1 MFQIGQSGSDAK
13 GRILR
18 VNGTS
23 SKLQQLRHFARPPPK
38 PDLSRTS
45 PQWPPDDHLV
55 GVQWT
60 RAVYWRP
67 LQSMTT
73 EHAGSVLIPLIV
85 LAVLW
90 TVVRHWILPFVL
102 GFALAVALGPSARP
116 MMASAWAT
124 VANVGEAMF
133 GPRSDMAEPRPW
145 SPDRRR
151 PGPGGYDDE

>member
-1 MFQIGQSGSDAK
+1 MI
-13 GRILR
+13 
-18 VNGTS
+18 T
-23 SKLQQLRHFARPPPK
+23 
-38 PDLSRTS
+38 T
-45 PQWPPDDHLV
+45 V

-124 VANVGEAMF
+124 VANVGKAIF
-133 GPRSDMAEPRPW
+133 GPRADIADPRELYL
-145 SPDRRR
+145 DRRGPA
-151 PGPGGYDDE
+151 PGQYDDE